1 MLLSFHHNS
10 CCNILS
16 KEYLWQAFFLF
27 ENEKNS
33 SFAKNE
39 RIISKKKEIGS
50 ELCNLSIKMNILEK
64 LINHEKI
71 FKEISI
77 TMYGVC
83 VLIEELL

>member
-1 MLLSFHHNS
+1 MKKTHLL
-10 CCNILS
+10 
-16 KEYLWQAFFLF
+16 Q
-27 ENEKNS
+27 
-33 SFAKNE
+33 KNE

-64 LINHEKI
+64 LTNHEKI